1 MVRLTTNH
9 KPMRRQAVI
18 NYRQSSDPVRN
29 PNFQFGAPFIWSP
42 EAPNPADLM
51 PLPHK
56 IAAALKAKAD
66 KRAAAIAAIPS
77 GLSELDRFNAVFK
90 IDLNSPQTTNA
101 QQLRDIGVHIPS
113 VEAIDEVDEAGEPV
127 NSLPIIHIQLWAVIY
142 GLATLGV
149 YLVDTN
155 HLTDRQLLRRLI
167 TGPLADEIPDIVP
180 NRDCVEYL
188 GFNSFGLGSVQ
199 VPGIVDGVEQM
210 FDLARD
216 SILPTPDREALD
228 QTAPSYADN

>member
-1 MVRLTTNH
+1 MVRQTTNH

-18 NYRQSSDPVRN
+18 NYRQSSDPVRT
-29 PNFQFGAPFIWSP
+29 PNFAFGAPFIWSE

-66 KRAAAIAAIPS
+66 KRNAAIAAIPS
-77 GLSELDRFNAVFK
+77 GLTEVDRFNAVFT
-90 IDLNSPQTTNA
+90 IDNTSPKTTNA
-101 QQLRDIGVHIPS
+101 RQLWDLGVFIPTI
-113 VEAIDEVDEAGEPV
+113 EAIDEVNEAGEPV
-127 NSLPIIHIQLWAVIY
+127 CSDPVIHIQLWAIIY

-149 YLVDTN
+149 FLVDTN

-210 FDLARD
+210 VDLDRD